1 MRHFLIAS
9 AVVAALAACSN
20 GEKTARYLIDPPVSG
35 ERLPNRLGTTELKDV
50 SLPEYASG
58 DEVSW
63 QSADGAVRSN
73 TKRLW
78 ADNPQRAFTLTL
90 ARAISDLSGATVIAE
105 PWPLAEPPRRR
116 VEVRVEKAL
125 AQRDGVYR
133 LSGAYYVSND
143 AAGGANH
150 ARRFDIAVA
159 LPVAQRSA
167 GSAGLGGILGRGT
180 TAIAPPGAIA
190 AAQDQAIAQL
200 ARQIAVLG
208 GPGATVATTAPRL
221 DPIFSAPF
229 EALPPLEPLPAIEL
243 EPVG

>member
-1 MRHFLIAS
+1 MRHALPLILA
-9 AVVAALAACSN
+9 AALLAGCSN
-20 GEKTARYLIDPPVSG
+20 PEKTGRWLIDPPSAGPQVS
-35 ERLPNRLGTTELKDV
+35 NALGTAELKDV
-50 SLPEYASG
+50 SLPEYAAAG
-58 DEVSW
+58 EVSW
-63 QSADGAVRSN
+63 QTADGAIRSN
-73 TKRLW
+73 PRNLW
-78 ADNPQRAFTLTL
+78 ADTPERAFTLTL

-133 LSGAYYVSND
+133 LSGAYYVAND

-150 ARRFDIAVA
+150 ARRFDIAVP
-159 LPVAQRSA
+159 LPVAQRAS
-167 GSAGLGGILGRGT
+167 GSAGLGGLGGRGT
-180 TAIAPPGAIA
+180 TAVAAPGAIA
-190 AAQDQAIAQL
+190 AAQNQAIAQL

-221 DPIFSAPF
+221 DPIFSAPLDP
-229 EALPPLEPLPAIEL
+229 LPPLEPLPAIEL